1 MVDGFSTFRKNP
13 RAKTLEWDPDC
24 GDISFGGEID
34 TNCFIDPSD
43 SSDSDP
49 TGNARGTVRVGLSKG
64 GIIAVAVVVPV
75 VVIAAVVL
83 ACFLCGRRKRRP
95 FGAVSAAGAETGPT
109 PGAMPCSGG
118 L

>member
-24 GDISFGGEID
+24 GDISSGEEID

-49 TGNARGTVRVGLSKG
+49 TGNAVRVGLSKG

-95 FGAVSAAGAETGPT
+95 FGAVSAAGAATSNGMDEHR
-109 PGAMPCSGG
+109 
-118 L
+118 